1 MLHLSKDKT
10 IEAVRTIM
18 IAAKMKCETKFPIGE
33 KDRKQEKGWQDSSV
47 DSMAACGS
55 EGPRFKPQLR
65 TKNGKLKHVCFF
77 R

>member
-18 IAAKMKCETKFPIGE
+18 IAFSRETKFPIGE